1 MSGNKEAFFCGI
13 SGAVGSLCGK
23 LALSDNSTRETC
35 SSFLTVANYEL
46 GIYCTGISFVLRALF
61 FFSMLA
67 CNAFMLSNFLIALE
81 KKGSLMVVVVSS
93 STNIIMTGLIG
104 QFIFGENVG
113 DNWYAGASVMSIG
126 VALIAFSQDARK
138 DKTRVQTD
146 ENKSAVK

>member
-13 SGAVGSLCGK
+13 AGAVGSLCGK
-23 LALSDNSTRETC
+23 LALSENSTKETC
-35 SSFLTVANYEL
+35 SALLSDGNFQL
-46 GIYCTGISFVLRALF
+46 GVYCTGISFVLRALF

-93 STNIIMTGLIG
+93 STNIIMTGFIG
-104 QFIFGENVG
+104 QIIFGEDVG
-113 DNWYAGASVMSIG
+113 DNWYAGASVISIG

-138 DKTRVQTD
+138 DKIRVQTD